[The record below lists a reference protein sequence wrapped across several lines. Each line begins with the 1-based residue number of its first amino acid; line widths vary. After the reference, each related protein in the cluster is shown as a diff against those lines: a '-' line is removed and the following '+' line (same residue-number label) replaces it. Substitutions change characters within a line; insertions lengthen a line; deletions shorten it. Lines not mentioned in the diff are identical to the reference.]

1 MSDEGYLDD
10 PITSHDQLVERIKWD
25 EEAVRRLAKAPVDE
39 KLERIERI
47 ESSSEVAYAQ
57 HKEFVEL
64 LKEFCNDSDVVAFLN
79 KAGSWRAKVEDTSS
93 VELLTIPEALAYV
106 TWRIRIN
113 QNFTGYLQGW
123 VDALEN
129 DREKNR
135 IDQTASRPD
144 WEVVKALAENDG
156 NVSATARELVID
168 RRTMQKRI
176 KAIAKRYDVSS
187 DFVKGTNVK
196 P

>member
-1 MSDEGYLDD
+1 M
-10 PITSHDQLVERIKWD
+10 
-25 EEAVRRLAKAPVDE
+25 
-39 KLERIERI
+39 
-47 ESSSEVAYAQ
+47 
-57 HKEFVEL
+57 
-64 LKEFCNDSDVVAFLN
+64 
-79 KAGSWRAKVEDTSS
+79 
-93 VELLTIPEALAYV
+93 
-106 TWRIRIN
+106 TWRIRSN